1 MANRWLENENN
12 FWCNLAARHVVY
24 QIDNNLNT
32 SKRIWFVMYIESGG
46 DFNVD
51 VPVMNSWKKWKLI
64 DLSWIIINCL
74 CFIVNGSSWKINWV
88 NLTIMQFLYKQE
100 NLTVINENI
109 QISKAR
115 NNREIPFF
123 GDRLT
128 HEFFF
133 FFF

>member
-1 MANRWLENENN
+1 
-12 FWCNLAARHVVY
+12 
-24 QIDNNLNT
+24 
-32 SKRIWFVMYIESGG
+32 MYIESGG

-64 DLSWIIINCL
+64 DLSWIIINC
-74 CFIVNGSSWKINWV
+74 FIVNGSSWKINWV
-88 NLTIMQFLYKQE
+88 NLTLMQFLYKQE

-109 QISKAR
+109 QILKAR

-133 FFF
+133 FFSNHSRYSKKNILDAHNIAIFLVGAFAHVSLSLFIFQ